1 MSRLIFA
8 MLLLVAMPAAGSAA
22 NDFPYGTALSFA
34 AVRNGQTIGHHRLTF
49 QRDGAQL
56 TVSTA
61 IELTVKFMGFTAY
74 RYTHRAQEVWN
85 GDVFQS
91 LASRTDDNGK
101 QFAVQIRRDTSRLAV
116 ERSVG
121 AQTLRATLPLQLLPS
136 SHWNVRQ
143 VREPALVNTQDGTEA
158 KVQVS
163 IIGRETIATANARVE
178 ATHYRYTGDIAMDQW
193 FDDAGRWVKTSF
205 TASDGS
211 TVEYRL
217 Q

>member
-1 MSRLIFA
+1 MYRLIIGI
-8 MLLLVAMPAAGSAA
+8 LLLVATPAAGSAA
-22 NDFPYGTALSFA
+22 NDFPYGAALAFA

-56 TVSTA
+56 TVSTT
-61 IELTVKFMGFTAY
+61 IELTVKIMGFTAY
-74 RYTHRAQEVWN
+74 RYAHRAQEIWN

-91 LASRTDDNGK
+91 LASRTDANGK
-101 QFAVQIRRDTSRLAV
+101 QFAVQIRRDGSHLAV
-116 ERSVG
+116 EGSVG
-121 AQTLRATLPLQLLPS
+121 ADTRRATLPLHLLPS

-143 VREPALVNTQDGTEA
+143 TREPALVNTQDGTEA
-158 KVQVS
+158 KVQVTT
-163 IIGRETIATANARVE
+163 IGRDTVVTANARVD

-193 FDDAGRWVKTSF
+193 FDDAGRWVKTAF
-205 TASDGS
+205 TAADGS